1 MTTTARVPGQTKNPL
16 PLLYPPTRTQPTNG
30 EVSSKE
36 VAARK
41 IALPLHWTFLR
52 SFNRDMPVPR
62 VFLRGEMP
70 LVVVSDIFF
79 IVFWSSLAI
88 SSSNRLVSWLVSDQ
102 NFGPNGILGS
112 TPSIRSLPGVFKAA
126 VAPSQKRERFT
137 ATLEKSS
144 KPGGTYLVWPRPVQF
159 FGTRGLAKVRGTTT
173 AFASSAPLRMWGP
186 TK

>member
-88 SSSNRLVSWLVSDQ
+88 SSSNRLFSWLVSDQ

-144 KPGGTYLVWPRPVQF
+144 KPGGDLSCLAAPCAVFRHSG
-159 FGTRGLAKVRGTTT
+159 FGEGARHNDGVR
-173 AFASSAPLRMWGP
+173 F
-186 TK
+186 